1 MSVLIRAG
9 WEALLRQM
17 RHATLCASARRVALG
32 QPGVTGASVARDD
45 ECPMLRIA
53 VHLRVASGFDTG
65 EVARR
70 TLEAIRDRL
79 PIQDVVVR
87 VIDGDPAVGGVEASR

>member
-1 MSVLIRAG
+1 MGALIRAG
-9 WEALLRQM
+9 WEALCRQM
-17 RHATLCASARRVALG
+17 GHATSCASARRIALG

-45 ECPMLRIA
+45 ECPVLRIA
-53 VHLRVASGFDTG
+53 VHLRVASGFDKS

-70 TLEAIRDRL
+70 TLRAIRDRL

-87 VIDGDPAVGGVEASR
+87 VIDGDLAAGEVEARR